1 MDKTI
6 VLSKEKQLILATL
19 YVAGIRGIT
28 LQGDDFALW
37 HEGGFFD
44 GNLKFVNDTFDFSE
58 LSRDGILEPHTTY
71 NLANVI
77 ETFCPLYIEVLG

>member
-1 MDKTI
+1 MDKTN

-19 YVAGIRGIT
+19 YVAGIRGIA

-37 HEGGFFD
+37 HEGGVFA
-44 GNLKFVNDTFDFSE
+44 GNLKFVSDTFDFSE
-58 LSRDGILEPHTTY
+58 LSRDGILEPNKIY
-71 NLANVI
+71 YLASVI